1 MPQALARH
9 DRGRTAWQSGRAR
22 WQRRPVL
29 EFPDFQHEKE
39 KLIDV
44 FSYEEE
50 LSGNDIAVIASPYR
64 ICPLGAHIDHQ
75 GGPVLGMTI
84 NACTMMAFY
93 PAQGSGVRLRSKN
106 YPGKVKFDLSEIAES
121 TGSFWG
127 VYARAAALALQERYE
142 INTGIVGLL
151 DGMLPGCGLSSSA
164 SVLLAYLHAFARAN
178 DLDLQPWDYVHLTR
192 RAENGF
198 IGLNN
203 GILDQTSIVFGR
215 KGHLLHIDTRNETV
229 THLPDQLGDSAYHII
244 VAYSGYSRELTTS
257 GYNTRV
263 DECRMAAREL
273 ARLAGSTG
281 ATRLSDVDRKAMNQ
295 FGHRLEPHI
304 GRRASHFFS
313 EVQRVSDGLDA
324 WENGA
329 IDAFGHLMNA
339 SCRSSIEQYE
349 CGVQAI
355 CDLQQVVSAADG
367 VLGSRFMGG
376 GFGGCVVGLVK
387 PSRAAVAI
395 DDIKDSYRKLHPEV
409 AEQATVY
416 LARSDD
422 GVRFL

>member
-1 MPQALARH
+1 M
-9 DRGRTAWQSGRAR
+9 
-22 WQRRPVL
+22 
-29 EFPDFQHEKE
+29 EFPDLLQSKE

-50 LSGNDIAVIASPYR
+50 ISSDDVKVIASPYR

-84 NACTMMAFY
+84 NACTLMAFH
-93 PAQGSGVRLRSKN
+93 PSDDSITKLRSEN
-106 YPGKVKFDLSEIAES
+106 YPGKVKFDLRDIPES
-121 TGSFWG
+121 SGSFWG
-127 VYARAAALALQERYE
+127 IYPRAAALALQEEYVVE
-142 INTGIVGLL
+142 KGVVGLL

-164 SVLLAYLHAFARAN
+164 SVLLAYLHAFAAAN
-178 DLDLQPWDYVHLTR
+178 SIELKPWDYVHLTR
-192 RAENGF
+192 TAENKY

-215 KGHLLHIDTRNETV
+215 SGHMLKIDTKGEKV
-229 THLPDQLGDSAYHII
+229 TQLPDRLGETHYRIL

-263 DECRMAAREL
+263 DECRSAAKQLSRMAGCAP
-273 ARLAGSTG
+273 AQV
-281 ATRLSDVDRKAMNQ
+281 LSDVGQDIFLRY
-295 FGHRLEPHI
+295 GHRLESHI
-304 GRRASHFFS
+304 GRRAKHFFN
-313 EVQRVSDGLDA
+313 ETQRVHAGLAA
-324 WENGA
+324 WDKGLIEE
-329 IDAFGHLMNA
+329 FGHLMSE
-339 SCRSSIEQYE
+339 SCKSSIEQYE

-355 CDLQQVVSAADG
+355 YDLQQIVSAADG

-376 GFGGCVVGLVK
+376 GFGGCVVGFVK
-387 PSRAAVAI
+387 PSHAAVAVA
-395 DDIKDSYRKLHPEV
+395 DIQASYRKFHPEV
-409 AEQATVY
+409 ADQAAVY